1 LFSTL
6 FHATFAAGN
15 RTMEGNG
22 FRSLL
27 FLTDMNTDQQIV
39 RLEALVNGVLEQ
51 EEGLFLVEIR
61 IKPTNNIK
69 VFLDGES
76 GVSIEKC
83 VFVNRKLYKLLE
95 ENEMY
100 PNGDFSLE
108 VSSPGL
114 DEPLKLRRQYL
125 KNISRQVEVTLKD
138 GAKTEG
144 VLKAVTEKDIRVEE
158 TRGKNKKKETVE
170 HTIPFDNIKTT
181 KVQVVF

>member
-1 LFSTL
+1 
-6 FHATFAAGN
+6 
-15 RTMEGNG
+15 
-22 FRSLL
+22 
-27 FLTDMNTDQQIV
+27 MNTDQQIA
-39 RLEALVNGVLEQ
+39 RLEAFVKGVLEQ

-114 DEPLKLRRQYL
+114 DEPLKLHRQYL

-138 GAKTEG
+138 GVKTEG
-144 VLKAVTEKDIRVEE
+144 ILKAVTEKEIVVEE

>member
-1 LFSTL
+1 
-6 FHATFAAGN
+6 
-15 RTMEGNG
+15 
-22 FRSLL
+22 
-27 FLTDMNTDQQIV
+27 MNTDQQIAQ
-39 RLEALVNGVLEQ
+39 LEALVNGVLEQ
-51 EEGLFLVEIR
+51 EEGLFLVDIR

-114 DEPLKLRRQYL
+114 DEPLKLYRQYL

-138 GAKTEG
+138 GVKTEG
-144 VLKAVTEKDIRVEE
+144 ILKAVTEKEILVEE

>member
-1 LFSTL
+1 
-6 FHATFAAGN
+6 
-15 RTMEGNG
+15 MEGNG

-27 FLTDMNTDQQIV
+27 FLSDMNTDQQIV
-39 RLEALVNGVLEQ
+39 QLEGLVNEVLEK
-51 EEGLFLVEIR
+51 EDGLFLVEIR

-69 VFLDGES
+69 VFLDSES

-83 VFVNRKLYKLLE
+83 VAVNRRVYKILE
-95 ENEMY
+95 EKETY

-114 DEPLKLRRQYL
+114 DEPLRLHRQYL
-125 KNISRQVEVTLKD
+125 KNISRHVEVTLKD

-144 VLKAVTEKDIRVEE
+144 VLKSVTETVILVEE
-158 TRGKNKKKETVE
+158 TRGKNKKKETIE

>member
-1 LFSTL
+1 
-6 FHATFAAGN
+6 
-15 RTMEGNG
+15 
-22 FRSLL
+22 
-27 FLTDMNTDQQIV
+27 MNTDQQIE

-114 DEPLKLRRQYL
+114 DEPLKLHRQYL
-125 KNISRQVEVTLKD
+125 KNISRHVEVTLKD
-138 GAKTEG
+138 GVKTEG
-144 VLKAVTEKDIRVEE
+144 VLKAVTDKEILLEE